1 MKRKLVMLLAV
12 SLFAVAVPAFA
23 EDMRHGQN
31 HDEKCARECSL
42 LLSDC
47 GQEVDSIQDRIK
59 KLQVL
64 INEKGATTYT
74 QEELKLLKRKLTE
87 ANETLRLLNK
97 H

>member
-1 MKRKLVMLLAV
+1 MRRQLAMLLAV
-12 SLFAVAVPAFA
+12 SLFAVAAPALA
-23 EDMRHGQN
+23 VDGRHGQN

-47 GQEVDSIQDRIK
+47 GLEVDSIQDRIK

-74 QEELKLLKRKLTE
+74 QEELKLLKRKLAE
-87 ANETLRLLNK
+87 ANETLRVLNR